1 MRLRLLFEF
10 CTEIGILIAGSGTDA
25 PLSEIQAIVGIDGAD
40 GGVVGEIV
48 VRGTCPTVNVITQRM
63 VVAENSLASDV
74 EFMMLAVWAAPVC
87 LHGLLKEIQLSV
99 VVAPRV
105 AEITI
110 HHIGIERFRLLMLAG
125 C

>member
-1 MRLRLLFEF
+1 
-10 CTEIGILIAGSGTDA
+10 
-25 PLSEIQAIVGIDGAD
+25 
-40 GGVVGEIV
+40 
-48 VRGTCPTVNVITQRM
+48 M

-87 LHGLLKEIQLSV
+87 LHGLFKEIQLSV